1 MGYEFVNNICNLVIS
16 IYWLEVLGGL
26 GGFSGLFVLL
36 SGYKEFVLV
45 FGIDGVGI
53 KLKLVNILNCYD
65 IVGIDFVVMCVNDV
79 LIFGVEFL
87 FFLDYL
93 VIGKLN

>member
-1 MGYEFVNNICNLVIS
+1 M
-16 IYWLEVLGGL
+16 
-26 GGFSGLFVLL
+26 
-36 SGYKEFVLV
+36 V

-53 KLKLVNILNCYD
+53 KLKFVNILNCYY
-65 IVGIDFVVMCVNDV
+65 IVGIDLVVMCVNDV
-79 LIFGVEFL
+79 LILGVEFL